1 MKRLQGPIT
10 RSQSA
15 FCHGDCTN
23 KSLPTAESVFSAKMS
38 DSEHSEHSPDT
49 DETLRRLER
58 LFLKQNE
65 YLDLTLSDMQA
76 TIDHAPFRSPKAVKL
91 EKFSGYESQDVD
103 RWLKKFANRLQSTSH
118 ALDPCSKAAD
128 LANHLSGPAETFYF
142 SLDEDVRS
150 NYDKLVDA
158 LRERY
163 SSDDFKWRL
172 RQQLSS
178 RKQGAKESL
187 DSYIEFINTTCQRL
201 GVSKADQLHFFVQG
215 LKDDIKREIL
225 MHKPEDYQTAEN
237 LARLKVSVDRTVAES
252 SQESIKSER
261 EKEIL
266 YKLLDKLTPTP
277 ATPAGSGAEKKVA
290 AFDVSERSSID
301 LSGEFR
307 KLRQELREEM
317 RSLKDSLARSQGAQ
331 GSQFSRYTQS
341 PRRDPNPRGP
351 PQVYDV
357 RSHGMNYRP
366 VSRSDGMRS
375 TCYRCGL
382 VGHLARHCRTELPSD
397 HDISTN
403 RSERI
408 VCFSSPNPGP
418 AESVIQAPTSDL
430 N

>member
-1 MKRLQGPIT
+1 MKRLQRPVT
-10 RSQSA
+10 RRQSA
-15 FCHGDCTN
+15 FCHGDCTSN
-23 KSLPTAESVFSAKMS
+23 SLPTADSVFVTTMS
-38 DSEHSEHSPDT
+38 DSEHSEHSPDM
-49 DETLRRLER
+49 DETLRKLER

-65 YLDLTLSDMQA
+65 YLDLTLSDMQ
-76 TIDHAPFRSPKAVKL
+76 
-91 EKFSGYESQDVD
+91 DVD
-103 RWLKKFANRLQSTSH
+103 RWLKKFANRLQSTGH

-142 SLDEDVRS
+142 SLDEDVCS

-266 YKLLDKLTPTP
+266 FRLLENLTPTP
-277 ATPAGSGAEKKVA
+277 ATPAGSGTEKKVA

-331 GSQFSRYTQS
+331 GRQFSRYTQL
-341 PRRDPNPRGP
+341 PRRDPNLRGP

-357 RSHGMNYRP
+357 RSRGMNLYRP

-408 VCFSSPNPGP
+408 ARFSSPNPGP
-418 AESVIQAPTSDL
+418 VESVIQPRL
-430 N
+430 VI

>member
-1 MKRLQGPIT
+1 MKRLQGPVT

-15 FCHGDCTN
+15 FCHYDGTSN
-23 KSLPTAESVFSAKMS
+23 SLPTADSVLVTTMS
-38 DSEHSEHSPDT
+38 DSEHSEHSPDM

-58 LFLKQNE
+58 LFLKQSE

-76 TIDHAPFRSPKAVKL
+76 AIDHAPFRSPKAVKL

-103 RWLKKFANRLQSTSH
+103 RWLKKFANRLQSTGH

-215 LKDDIKREIL
+215 LKDNIKREIL

-237 LARLKVSVDRTVAES
+237 LALLKVSVDRTVAES

-341 PRRDPNPRGP
+341 PAGTPTLVVHPKFMTSGP
-351 PQVYDV
+351 VV
-357 RSHGMNYRP
+357 
-366 VSRSDGMRS
+366 
-375 TCYRCGL
+375 
-382 VGHLARHCRTELPSD
+382 
-397 HDISTN
+397 
-403 RSERI
+403 
-408 VCFSSPNPGP
+408 
-418 AESVIQAPTSDL
+418 
-430 N
+430 

>member
-1 MKRLQGPIT
+1 
-10 RSQSA
+10 
-15 FCHGDCTN
+15 
-23 KSLPTAESVFSAKMS
+23 MS
-38 DSEHSEHSPDT
+38 DSEHSEHSPDM
-49 DETLRRLER
+49 DETLRKLER

-65 YLDLTLSDMQA
+65 YLDLTLSDMQ
-76 TIDHAPFRSPKAVKL
+76 
-91 EKFSGYESQDVD
+91 DVD
-103 RWLKKFANRLQSTSH
+103 RWLKKFANRLQSTGH

-142 SLDEDVRS
+142 SLDEDVCS

-225 MHKPEDYQTAEN
+225 MHEPEDYQTAEN

-266 YKLLDKLTPTP
+266 FTLLENLTPTP
-277 ATPAGSGAEKKVA
+277 ATPAGSGTEKKVA

-317 RSLKDSLARSQGAQ
+317 RSSKDSLARSQGAQ
-331 GSQFSRYTQS
+331 GRQFSRYTQL

-357 RSHGMNYRP
+357 RSRGMNLYIDQFHA
-366 VSRSDGMRS
+366 VMV
-375 TCYRCGL
+375 CGL
-382 VGHLARHCRTELPSD
+382 LVIGVVLLVIWQGIAVLNCPVIMILAPIAVKELPVFRVQIQDLLS
-397 HDISTN
+397 
-403 RSERI
+403 RL
-408 VCFSSPNPGP
+408 SSP
-418 AESVIQAPTSDL
+418 D
-430 N
+430 